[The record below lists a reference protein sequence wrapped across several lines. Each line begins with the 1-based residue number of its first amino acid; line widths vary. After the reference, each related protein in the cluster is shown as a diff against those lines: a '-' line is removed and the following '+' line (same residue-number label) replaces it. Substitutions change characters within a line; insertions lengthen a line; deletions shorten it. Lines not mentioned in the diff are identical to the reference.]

1 MKKGFLALLISL
13 CILTTVYAEEKATPE
28 PNSEQTTQALNNTA
42 ERTKIIEEINKEKQ
56 AQIKE
61 LMKEFGAISQRYDSV
76 QKLIR
81 QLEARTVEINAIIKE
96 LGR

>member
-13 CILTTVYAEEKATPE
+13 CILTTVYAEEQTISE
-28 PNSEQTTQALNNTA
+28 PNSEQTTQALDKAT

-56 AQIKE
+56 ARIKE

>member
-13 CILTTVYAEEKATPE
+13 CILTTVYAEEQTISE
-28 PNSEQTTQALNNTA
+28 PNSEQTTQALDKAT

>member
-1 MKKGFLALLISL
+1 MKKGFLSLLISL
-13 CILTTVYAEEKATPE
+13 CILTTVYAEEQTISE
-28 PNSEQTTQALNNTA
+28 PNSEQTTQALDKAA